1 MFRKILIANR
11 GEVALRVIRACREL
25 GISTVAVY
33 SEADVDS
40 LHVRLADEGV
50 CIGKAS
56 SADSYLNTPRII
68 SAAEIANA
76 EAIHPG
82 YGFLAEN
89 AEFAEICE
97 SCGIRFIGPP
107 ADIIRKMGNKA
118 LARKTMAAAG
128 VPTIPGHNEP
138 VPSLDEAQK
147 IARTIGYPL
156 MIKAVAGGGGRGMR
170 IARNPGELRRG
181 YRMAQAEAR
190 VAFGNGEVYLERYL
204 EHPRHIEIQILGDSK
219 GNIIHLGE
227 RDCSIQRRHQKLI
240 EESPSPAVSE
250 EMRSR
255 IGMMAVE
262 GASAIGY
269 ESAGTIEF
277 LLDGSDF
284 YFMEMNTRVQVEHP
298 VTEEV
303 TGIDIIKEQIR
314 IADGEPLSVSQN
326 EVMLVGGAIECRIN
340 AEDAEQGFSPCP
352 GRITGFHPPG
362 GPGVRVDT
370 HVYQEY
376 RIPQYYDSMIAK
388 VITRGEDRAEAIA
401 RMERALLEFIIEGV
415 KTTLPFHLKVMRD
428 ERFRRGD
435 FDTAYVESMN
445 EEKRDGG
452 RKRAGGSARWSV
464 GD

>member
-56 SADSYLNTPRII
+56 SADSYLNTQRII

-118 LARKTMAAAG
+118 LARKMMAGAG
-128 VPTIPGHNEP
+128 VPTIPGHDES
-138 VPSLDEAQK
+138 VPSVAEAHE
-147 IARTIGYPL
+147 IAGTIGYPL

-170 IARNPGELRRG
+170 IARNPEELRRG
-181 YRMAQAEAR
+181 FRMAQAEAR

-204 EHPRHIEIQILGDSK
+204 ERPRHIEIQILADSE
-219 GNIIHLGE
+219 GNVIHLGE

-255 IGMMAVE
+255 IGMTAVE

-269 ESAGTIEF
+269 ESAGTVEF
-277 LLDGSDF
+277 LLDGGDF

-303 TGIDIIKEQIR
+303 TGIDIVKEQIR
-314 IADGEPLSVSQN
+314 IADGQSLSVSQDDI
-326 EVMLVGGAIECRIN
+326 VLVGSAIECRIN

-352 GRITGFHPPG
+352 GRITGFHSPG

-370 HVYQEY
+370 HVYQGY

-388 VITRGEDRAEAIA
+388 VITRGQDRAEAIA
-401 RMERALLEFIIEGV
+401 RMERALSEFIIEGV

-428 ERFRRGD
+428 EGFRRGD
-435 FDTAYVESMN
+435 FDTAYVEAIN
-445 EEKRDGG
+445 EAKRDGG
-452 RKRAGGSARWSV
+452 RKRAAGSARWSV